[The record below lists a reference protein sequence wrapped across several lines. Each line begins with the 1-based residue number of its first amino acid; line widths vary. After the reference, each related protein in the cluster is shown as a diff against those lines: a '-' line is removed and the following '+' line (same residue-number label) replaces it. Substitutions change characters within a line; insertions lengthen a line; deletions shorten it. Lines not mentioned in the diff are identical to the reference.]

1 MNGDLARPLAI
12 AVMMNPSDLLVD
24 LKMFSSPKGLPSVN
38 RTKTERGERMTQTN
52 ETHST
57 VSERKTQYQNAMSI
71 SPRLLF

>member
-1 MNGDLARPLAI
+1 MNGDVARPSAI
-12 AVMMNPSDLLVD
+12 AAMLNPSDLLVD

-57 VSERKTQYQNAMSI
+57 VLERKIQYQNAMTI
-71 SPRLLF
+71 SPQLLF

>member
-38 RTKTERGERMTQTN
+38 RTKTDRGERMTQTN

-57 VSERKTQYQNAMSI
+57 VLERKIQYQNAMSI
-71 SPRLLF
+71 SPQLLF